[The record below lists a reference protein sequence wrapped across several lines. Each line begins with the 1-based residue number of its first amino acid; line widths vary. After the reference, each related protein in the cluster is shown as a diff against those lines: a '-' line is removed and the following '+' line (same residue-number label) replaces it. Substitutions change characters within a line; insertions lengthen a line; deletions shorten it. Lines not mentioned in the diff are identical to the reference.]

1 MTKSMMLVGL
11 AAVLG
16 LLGLGCGSS
25 SSNVAGSGAALTTN
39 GVDDDHDGTI
49 DEANEA
55 DLAKGKGDHDGDHQN
70 GNHQDGNHQDGDHQ
84 DGDRADGGHK
94 GEHHGDGGTKDGG
107 PDQDNESEEGA
118 AGATGAAASH

>member
-70 GNHQDGNHQDGDHQ
+70 GNHQDGDHQ